1 MIIITFALLIKLSIP
16 PFHLWLPI
24 VAKYLNWNILF
35 ILLTLQKIIPF
46 YIFSLLK
53 SQILLIYIILI
64 LCSIIPPYIIYNL
77 YNFKIL
83 LRYASI
89 NQTRWM
95 IILTLIKSL
104 IWLKYFLFYSFILFI
119 LTTLI
124 SLFKILPNFKYSLWN
139 FIKSHNLIIIFIIL
153 NIASIPPFSFFYI
166 KWYRIFIFLQ
176 NSNLFFIFII
186 IILRSLIIIYIY
198 VNIILTSIFFYQFKS
213 KLQNFRFTFKNNL
226 NFWINTSLFISLI
239 ILII

>member
-1 MIIITFALLIKLSIP
+1 M
-16 PFHLWLPI
+16 
-24 VAKYLNWNILF
+24 
-35 ILLTLQKIIPF
+35 
-46 YIFSLLK
+46 FSLLK
-53 SQILLIYIILI
+53 PQIIVIYIILI
-64 LCSIIPPYIIYNL
+64 LCSIIPPYIIFNL

-83 LRYASI
+83 LGYASI

-95 IILTLIKSL
+95 ILLTFIKSL

-119 LTTLI
+119 LITYI
-124 SLFKILPNFKYSLWN
+124 SFFKVLLNFKYSLRN
-139 FIKSHNLIIIFIIL
+139 FIKFHNLIIIFIIL
-153 NIASIPPFSFFYI
+153 NIARIPPFSFFYI

-198 VNIILTSIFFYQFKS
+198 VNIILNSIFFYQFKS
-213 KLQNFRFTFKNNL
+213 KLQSFKFILKNNL
-226 NFWINTSLFISLI
+226 NLLIHSSLFLSLI